1 MHLSHFLS
9 LLSRTAEWCQTKRT
23 TKRQTLRTYAHIFL
37 RQEVSKKKQRREG
50 EKKKKKGYIIQSSG
64 FALTSTQGVTS
75 LPHNSTKSCH
85 SAIPITTTA
94 FLLCCSIFHLGL
106 GCVWVIPQASI
117 LKLLKA
123 LFLVMLLL
131 ALPQPWLFL
140 LCICPR
146 NTWAAAAE
154 QGSCHQDQCQ
164 QLEPSDHGNIRTAG
178 VVMVGSLVFWHNQST
193 LVYFLKDHT
202 YF

>member
-1 MHLSHFLS
+1 MPDKKDNKKTDSQNLCPYFPEAGSEQEK
-9 LLSRTAEWCQTKRT
+9 AE
-23 TKRQTLRTYAHIFL
+23 
-37 RQEVSKKKQRREG
+37 EG
-50 EKKKKKGYIIQSSG
+50 GGKKKKKGYIIQSSG

-178 VVMVGSLVFWHNQST
+178 VLMVGSLVFWHNQST